1 MKSRVDLLILE
12 IDEFIR
18 TANLKKYFGDLKMDI
33 VLEEGSLRIIYKEK
47 EYCFQLIEDASEIY
61 WSSKE
66 NKKIPYQINQ
76 GLVYLLEQIIEG
88 L

>member
-1 MKSRVDLLILE
+1 MKSRVDLLVLE
-12 IDEFIR
+12 VDDFIR

-33 VLEEGSLRIIYKEK
+33 VLEEGGLRIIYKK
-47 EYCFQLIEDASEIY
+47 REYCFKLIEDNSEIY

-66 NKKIPYQINQ
+66 NKKIPYHMNQ
-76 GLVYLLEQIIEG
+76 GLVYLLEQIITG